1 MRRVIDAQL
10 KFGQVNIPDI
20 KFDLKSRDDIPQVL
34 KGLQYMYVNQLL
46 RGAIFFLLEK
56 YIVPKSKHTTG
67 RPGLCLWNILV
78 MGGSG

>member
-34 KGLQYMYVNQLL
+34 KGLQCL
-46 RGAIFFLLEK
+46 
-56 YIVPKSKHTTG
+56 VPQSY
-67 RPGLCLWNILV
+67 GLD
-78 MGGSG
+78 